1 MKIRIA
7 CAAFVLAAFQCPA
20 ALAQAEGNIIAP
32 FVTTPTDVVDRM
44 LAIAGTGPAD
54 YVVDLGSGDGRIVI
68 AAAKKFGARGLGLE
82 LDPKLV
88 EQSRASARAA
98 GVAGR
103 TEFRV
108 EDVLRADFS
117 KASVVTVYLLPGLM
131 AELAPLF
138 LDKLKPGSRVVT
150 HAFVFPSWKPDKV
163 EKVKLAVPHPSQGDV
178 STIFLWVIP
187 ANARG
192 QWRAASRDGEWR
204 IKVEQNFQEVEV
216 EGEGAGARLAVA
228 EARLEGTRIRF
239 SGALRGAPFSFDGRI
254 AGGRIAGGSISGEAV
269 LQDGAAR
276 RNYPLVFTQ

>member
-7 CAAFVLAAFQCPA
+7 CAAFVLAAFQSPV
-20 ALAQAEGNIIAP
+20 ALAQSDGNITAP
-32 FVTTPTDVVDRM
+32 FVTTPSDVVDRM

-138 LDKLKPGSRVVT
+138 LDKLQPGSRVVT
-150 HAFVFPSWKPDKV
+150 HAFVFPSWKPDKA
-163 EKVKLAVPHPSQGDV
+163 EKVKLAVPHPSQGDI
-178 STIFLWVIP
+178 STIFMWVIP

-192 QWRAASRDGEWR
+192 QWRAASREGEWR
-204 IKVEQNFQEVEV
+204 IKVDQNFQEIEV
-216 EGEGAGARLAVA
+216 EGEGGGAKLAVA
-228 EARLEGTRIRF
+228 EARLQGARIQF
-239 SGALRGAPFSFDGRI
+239 SGTLRGAPFSFGGRIENDRI
-254 AGGRIAGGSISGEAV
+254 AGDAV
-269 LQDGAAR
+269 LQDGPAK
-276 RNYPLVFTQ
+276 RNLPLVFSK